1 MHEKWAFICHC
12 VRDWELKF
20 QENQTGLMSHD
31 RRIVA
36 WKQRCKHWEWG
47 APELIQT
54 HKVCHCDFFS
64 TSLKAIG
71 MSMYSTEDFVSALL
85 CSTEWTIQ
93 FVDFLLFIRIYL
105 VSLFIYFFLSLF
117 FDLSLPLS
125 VFSFILRNFFFIV
138 LEKCAHKNV
147 SVSPFACVYCVVCR

>member
-54 HKVCHCDFFS
+54 HKVCYCVFFS

-105 VSLFIYFFLSLF
+105 VSLFIYFFYPCSLIYLSLSRSSLSLF
-117 FDLSLPLS
+117 ETFSSLCWKS
-125 VFSFILRNFFFIV
+125 VPIKMCLCLR
-138 LEKCAHKNV
+138 
-147 SVSPFACVYCVVCR
+147 SRVCTV